1 MNAMPEALHRLL
13 RLIPDLPLGESLF
26 YGAAR
31 ATQRLTAR
39 RVRVVKYRLTA
50 QPVAPAPLL
59 PARGAGSLRIERI
72 HIGHPHY
79 TALLAQSP
87 RPAAV
92 IHQRLARGARCF
104 AAFKDNALLG
114 FLWLQHG
121 GYDEDEVSCL
131 FLPQPAA
138 QAAWDFDVWVHPA
151 QRNSRL
157 FLRLWDAA
165 FAYLREQ
172 GVRWTM
178 SRVNAYNPESLKSH
192 SRLGAVVV
200 GTATFYCAGAHQW
213 LRVEDAPSLRRDAD
227 RDGRPVLRVYPPVD
241 ADDSMKGSAA

>member
-13 RLIPDLPLGESLF
+13 RPIPDLPLGESLF
-26 YGAAR
+26 YRAAR

-59 PARGAGSLRIERI
+59 PARGAGALRIERVDTA
-72 HIGHPHY
+72 HPLY
-79 TALLAQSP
+79 VPLLAHSP

-92 IHQRLARGARCF
+92 IHQRLKAGAVCF
-104 AAFKDNALLG
+104 AAFKHDTLQG

-121 GYDEDEVSCL
+121 AYEEDEVRCL

-151 QRNSRL
+151 QRGSRL
-157 FLRLWDAA
+157 FLRLWDTA
-165 FAYLREQ
+165 FAYLRAQ

-213 LRVEDAPSLRRDAD
+213 LRVDTSPSLCREAD
-227 RDGRPVLRVYPPVD
+227 RDGRPVLCVRPPQEH
-241 ADDSMKGSAA
+241 AA

>member
-1 MNAMPEALHRLL
+1 MSAMPHSLQRLL
-13 RLIPDLPLGESLF
+13 RPIPDLPLGESLF
-26 YGAAR
+26 YRAAR

-50 QPVAPAPLL
+50 QPVAAAPLL

-72 HIGHPHY
+72 HTGHPHY

-92 IHQRLARGARCF
+92 IHHRLAKGARCF
-104 AAFKDNALLG
+104 AAFKEETLLG
-114 FLWLQHG
+114 FLWLQHDA
-121 GYDEDEVSCL
+121 YEEDEVSCL

-172 GVRWTM
+172 DVRWTM

-192 SRLGAVVV
+192 SRLGATVV

-213 LRVEDAPSLRRDAD
+213 LHVEASPSLRREAD
-227 RDGRPVLRVYPPVD
+227 RDGRPVLCVLPPQEQ
-241 ADDSMKGSAA
+241 AS